1 VRDIDSLESDYIHA
15 EAPKPLPPSAVRVS
29 RRSQLMAALRQNKH
43 PIVIE
48 DQDLAQPFVRLL
60 RARDVKPRPLGAF
73 VAEIAS
79 YAIRRSYGSDI
90 EAHWY
95 IGGYV
100 LPGNVQ
106 KVILKSKALPPP
118 PGHETISRRNALAT
132 RPVAAL
138 LYRPAVAGAPRL
150 CNGRRTSS
158 TRSGRGALQAGAALV
173 AQKVTVEYGPYFRA
187 AAWSRRSAANTS

>member
-1 VRDIDSLESDYIHA
+1 MRGPLEGDYIRA
-15 EAPKPLPPSAVRVS
+15 EAPKPLPPSPMRVS
-29 RRSQLMAALRQNKH
+29 RQSQSRAALRQH
-43 PIVIE
+43 ESPIVIE

-60 RARDVKPRPLGAF
+60 RARDIKLRPLGAF

-106 KVILKSKALPPP
+106 KVILKSKTLPPCALPDMGP
-118 PGHETISRRNALAT
+118 S
-132 RPVAAL
+132 VAATPSQL
-138 LYRPAVAGAPRL
+138 DR
-150 CNGRRTSS
+150 
-158 TRSGRGALQAGAALV
+158 
-173 AQKVTVEYGPYFRA
+173 
-187 AAWSRRSAANTS
+187 

>member
-1 VRDIDSLESDYIHA
+1 
-15 EAPKPLPPSAVRVS
+15 
-29 RRSQLMAALRQNKH
+29 MAALRQHKH

-60 RARDVKPRPLGAF
+60 RTRDMKTAAARAI

-106 KVILKSKALPPP
+106 KVILKSKALPPC
-118 PGHETISRRNALAT
+118 AL
-132 RPVAAL
+132 PDMKPSVAATPSQL
-138 LYRPAVAGAPRL
+138 DR
-150 CNGRRTSS
+150 
-158 TRSGRGALQAGAALV
+158 
-173 AQKVTVEYGPYFRA
+173 
-187 AAWSRRSAANTS
+187 